1 MKARDVM
8 CQPVLSVREDCTLE
22 EAAKTMLARKI
33 GCLPVVDAKGDLVG
47 IVTESDFSAKAKG
60 VPFSL
65 YKFPQLFGEWMP
77 DEGVEE
83 MYQLARTKPVKESM
97 SRSVATV
104 AVDAEL
110 ETVIRTMLK
119 SGFHRLP
126 VVEGGKPV
134 GVIAR
139 HDLLRLMLE
148 REPKS

>member
-8 CQPVLSVREDCTLE
+8 CSPVLSVGEDCTLE
-22 EAAKTMLARKI
+22 QAATTMLEKRI
-33 GCLPVVDAKGDLVG
+33 GCLPVVDSAGNLAG
-47 IVTESDFSAKAKG
+47 IVTESDFAAKAKG

-77 DEGVEE
+77 EQGVEE
-83 MYQLARTKPVKESM
+83 MYQWARTKPVKESM
-97 SRSVATV
+97 SRSVVTV
-104 AVDAEL
+104 PADAEL

-119 SGFHRLP
+119 CGFHRLP
-126 VVEGGKPV
+126 VVDGNKPV

-148 REPKS
+148 RAKV

>member
-8 CQPVLSVREDCTLE
+8 CKPVLSVGEDCTLE
-22 EAAKTMLARKI
+22 EAAKTMLGKKI
-33 GCLPVVDAKGDLVG
+33 GCLPVVDDKGDLVG
-47 IVTESDFSAKAKG
+47 IVTESDFAAKAKG

-77 DEGVEE
+77 DAGVEE
-83 MYQLARTKPVKESM
+83 MYRLARTKPVKESM
-97 SRSVATV
+97 SRNVATV
-104 AVDAEL
+104 PADAEL

-126 VVEGGKPV
+126 VVEGRKPV

-139 HDLLRLMLE
+139 HDLLRLMLD
-148 REPKS
+148 REPTA